1 MPVYILEMENKV
13 TKCIIFV
20 IPKTKPKDKP
30 HRQKRQA
37 YRISKTLAQISSLV
51 MLCTSEL
58 CGDCLTSWRGQ
69 RQLYKSDI

>member
-20 IPKTKPKDKP
+20 IPKIKPKKTSLPDRRDRHTGSAKHSRRFHP
-30 HRQKRQA
+30 WLCCAHR
-37 YRISKTLAQISSLV
+37 S
-51 MLCTSEL
+51 
-58 CGDCLTSWRGQ
+58 LTSWRGQ